1 MAGADTGQVERLS
14 EYGERLAAWA
24 RALPPVAVD
33 AIIAATCA
41 LYVIFNAAVDGRLV
55 WWVPFAAAA
64 NALPLMW
71 RRRYPFGAAAVTGIA
86 SALLSFVD
94 VLDDVPAAQLVATY
108 TFAAL
113 SPPLKRLIAVGL
125 TIVGISVSILVPQEE
140 ALNIGMTGLLF
151 AVAYALGTAARAR
164 RDRIAML
171 EERALRLTQEH
182 ETAATRERERIARE
196 MHDILAHSMG
206 LVVVQAEAGPIAVR
220 HDPDRAEQMFD
231 TISDTARDALAQ
243 LRRVLGVLRAT
254 DDGGERAPQPG
265 LDALP
270 GLVQRVDDAGL
281 TATLSEDGAPRPVPA
296 DVAATAYRIVQE
308 SLTNTVK
315 HAAAGRVDVRLTW
328 TDDLLRIEVADDGGG
343 PASGPGTPS
352 SNGGGHGLI
361 GMRERVAAAGG
372 TLDTGPG
379 AGGVGFRVT
388 ASLRLY

>member
-1 MAGADTGQVERLS
+1 MVRADTGQVARLN

-24 RALPPVAVD
+24 RGLPPVAVD
-33 AIIAATCA
+33 AVIAIVCA
-41 LYVIFNAAVDGRLV
+41 LYVIFNAAVDERLT
-55 WWVPFAAAA
+55 WWVPIMAVA
-64 NALPLMW
+64 NALPLLW
-71 RRRYPFGAAAVTGIA
+71 RRRYPFGVAAVTGVA
-86 SALLSFVD
+86 TTVLAFAD

-113 SPPLKRLIAVGL
+113 SPLHKRLIAVGV
-125 TIVGISVSILVPQEE
+125 TVVGISVSIIVPDEE

-164 RDRIAML
+164 GDRIAML
-171 EERALRLTQEH
+171 EERALRLTREH

-206 LVVVQAEAGPIAVR
+206 LVVVQAEAGPIAAR
-220 HDPDRAEQMFD
+220 HDPARAEQMFD
-231 TISDTARDALAQ
+231 TISATARDALAQ
-243 LRRVLGVLRAT
+243 LRRVLGVLRAA
-254 DDGGERAPQPG
+254 DGGERAPLPG

-270 GLVQRVDDAGL
+270 GLVRRVDDAGL

-296 DVAATAYRIVQE
+296 DIATTAYRIVQE

-328 TDDLLRIEVADDGGG
+328 TDDHLRIEVEDDGG
-343 PASGPGTPS
+343 GPGTPS
-352 SNGGGHGLI
+352 SNGGGHGLV
-361 GMRERVAAAGG
+361 GMRERVAAVGG

-379 AGGVGFRVT
+379 PGGEGFRVT
-388 ASLRLY
+388 ASLRLD